1 MPDSQTIRRPD
12 PLKLVSYAEARD
24 SIQTGDMG
32 LVCGIGPAAWVIEQK
47 TGSPYS
53 HVAICG
59 WESAGGVLM
68 VAESTTPESRVVC
81 LSSQVKAHSGQVD
94 LYRLL
99 PEVLAPVN
107 FEAAWSWFLRASGV
121 NYPEFVLAHD
131 WIVLTFGGGHV
142 DHWPNSDEP
151 ETRRV
156 CSGLVHAG
164 LRVNG
169 MVPIVERDCDAY
181 PSTFAQRS
189 VATYFGTLVYP

>member
-1 MPDSQTIRRPD
+1 MVDVPTIRRPD
-12 PLKLVSYAEARD
+12 PLNLVSYATVRD

-32 LVCGIGPAAWVIEQK
+32 LVCGEGPIADIIKRV
-47 TGSPYS
+47 TRSPYS
-53 HVAICG
+53 HVFGCG

-68 VAESTTPESRVVC
+68 VGESTEPESRIVC
-81 LSSQVKAHSGQVD
+81 LSSWVKSHSGQID

-107 FEAAWSWFLRASGV
+107 LEAWWSWILRASGV
-121 NYPEFVLAHD
+121 NYPEATLFHD
-131 WIVLTFGGGHV
+131 WKVIAFGEDRVEH
-142 DHWPNSDEP
+142 HPNSDAP

-156 CSGLVHAG
+156 CSEFLHAA

-169 MVPIVERDCDAY
+169 MTPIVEHDCDAY

-189 VATYFGTLVYP
+189 VSTYFGTLLWP